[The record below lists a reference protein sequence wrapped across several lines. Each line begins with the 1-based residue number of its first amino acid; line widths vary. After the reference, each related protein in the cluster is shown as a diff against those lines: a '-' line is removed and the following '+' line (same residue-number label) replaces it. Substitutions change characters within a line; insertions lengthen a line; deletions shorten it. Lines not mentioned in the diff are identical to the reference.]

1 MKINLKLDVSKIE
14 KDKIK
19 PRTYTNKEG
28 VNVTTQDLDL
38 ELVELKEKKLIKEG
52 DTWIMYKTHFVA
64 HPSVKNADGTY
75 TNGSIIGDGVV
86 FEDRSATPQAA
97 SPTNEYPEEEINPED
112 IPF

>member
-28 VNVTTQDLDL
+28 VDVTTQDLDL

-75 TNGSIIGDGVV
+75 NNGSIIGDGIT
-86 FEDRSATPQAA
+86 FEDKSSAPQATA
-97 SPTNEYPEEEINPED
+97 PAPEYPEEEINPED